1 MFRAVDW
8 DLCGVRYVRLQ
19 AGVLLFKLCAFFN
32 VQPPSE
38 SEFNLHIILPPLPHP
53 YQRIPYFPPRSG
65 TNARG
70 VFVFSA
76 LCGYFRL
83 GWAFS
88 FRFCMRYVCFNTG
101 SRSGCFL
108 AILCEVSLFLCHIAV
123 IFHFML
129 SYTAGF
135 STRAFPC
142 NLAGRIPYSFLHS
155 HPNGRRVPCRCIIR
169 RERGCFLFMIMFAP
183 LSRSF
188 CLPCEVCCFLLGS
201 CISILML
208 SR

>member
-1 MFRAVDW
+1 MCLRSYLYAHLETTLVLLPSRPKWRKRAMLTEKLVAERYLMFRAVDW

-38 SEFNLHIILPPLPHP
+38 LEFNLHIILPPLPHP

-88 FRFCMRYVCFNTG
+88 FRFCMRYV
-101 SRSGCFL
+101 FL
-108 AILCEVSLFLCHIAV
+108 ILVVEVGVF
-123 IFHFML
+123 
-129 SYTAGF
+129 
-135 STRAFPC
+135 
-142 NLAGRIPYSFLHS
+142 
-155 HPNGRRVPCRCIIR
+155 
-169 RERGCFLFMIMFAP
+169 
-183 LSRSF
+183 
-188 CLPCEVCCFLLGS
+188 
-201 CISILML
+201 
-208 SR
+208 